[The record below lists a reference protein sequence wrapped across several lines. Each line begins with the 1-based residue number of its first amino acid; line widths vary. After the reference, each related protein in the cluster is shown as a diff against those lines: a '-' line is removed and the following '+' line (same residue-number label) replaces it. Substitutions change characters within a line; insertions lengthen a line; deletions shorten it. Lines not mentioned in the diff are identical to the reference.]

1 MDRNY
6 TGTALSS
13 SLRDELERAG
23 WTPEK
28 IATLPLDRPPAERSA
43 RTPPIHN
50 QRQFVVTSTKTN
62 KKITPLKIAKDGTLC
77 AHGGCCRSTVAR
89 KR

>member
-13 SLRDELERAG
+13 SLRVELERAG

-28 IATLPLDRPPAERSA
+28 IATLPLDRPPVEQSA
-43 RTPPIHN
+43 RTTPIRS
-50 QRQFVVTSTKTN
+50 QRQFTTPN
-62 KKITPLKIAKDGTLC
+62 RIDKKVTPLKIAKDGTLC
-77 AHGGCCRSTVAR
+77 AQGGCCRSTVAR